1 MLNGLIRWL
10 SFSGPAGLFGLGFG
24 LQSQVF
30 RVAQLRDLIN
40 HFPGN
45 GKALPRTLALYDGEC
60 WTALYDD
67 FALLAVLVHGR
78 SRDKDGL
85 GFVLKKK
92 AHAKISPV
100 TIPLTFLPFGEI
112 VRFGQRVREIP
123 RRGLKFG
130 KREFPLLSMNSAY
143 LHNT

>member
-1 MLNGLIRWL
+1 M
-10 SFSGPAGLFGLGFG
+10 
-24 LQSQVF
+24 
-30 RVAQLRDLIN
+30 AQLRDFIN

-45 GKALPRTLALYDGEC
+45 RKVLPRTLALYDGEC

-92 AHAKISPV
+92 AHAKISPM
-100 TIPLTFLPFGEI
+100 TILLAFPVASKI
-112 VRFGQRVREIP
+112 VRFGRRVREIR
-123 RRGLKFG
+123 RRGQSFG
-130 KREFPLLSMNSAY
+130 KRKLSLLSVSIS
-143 LHNT
+143 